1 MLALKILAGV
11 RAKVLHAAKSP
22 GPIALLTQ
30 GPTLAHSEIL
40 FQDPTH
46 PVGCQSQS
54 GLVTYLEGWR
64 EGASLFIHPAS
75 LREKVCCLLLFRHAC
90 HQEPSPG

>member
-1 MLALKILAGV
+1 VLALKILAGV

-40 FQDPTH
+40 FQDPTQPSRVSV
-46 PVGCQSQS
+46 PVWPG
-54 GLVTYLEGWR
+54 YL
-64 EGASLFIHPAS
+64 P
-75 LREKVCCLLLFRHAC
+75 
-90 HQEPSPG
+90 